1 MWIILFNAMDDFGI
15 KETNSSPSHSTN
27 HSDMQFETAKRKL
40 ADEALHGGL
49 RIAGLASVLTS
60 NGYLVGSSEI
70 NFYEAG
76 LIHSSQQRLDT
87 AVMHISLIFA
97 GHLLA
102 RLGRPEVMNCINGL
116 KQYSYAYEESG
127 DQANEIQ
134 REFNRARGG
143 ELELN
148 HMASVVSRMNTVR
161 DTAHSPAHLAD
172 EQHHQLHGSNGT
184 SHVRGA

>member
-1 MWIILFNAMDDFGI
+1 
-15 KETNSSPSHSTN
+15 
-27 HSDMQFETAKRKL
+27 
-40 ADEALHGGL
+40 
-49 RIAGLASVLTS
+49 
-60 NGYLVGSSEI
+60 
-70 NFYEAG
+70 
-76 LIHSSQQRLDT
+76 
-87 AVMHISLIFA
+87 MHISLIFA

-148 HMASVVSRMNTVR
+148 HMASTVSRMNTVR
-161 DTAHSPAHLAD
+161 DTAHSPHHLAD

-184 SHVRGA
+184 SHVRGARSAVSC